1 MMEQSPRMAAFS
13 LLMQQQ
19 KSGSFSNL
27 LLEKSDRMQA
37 FDARDRAFI
46 TALFYGVIER
56 LLTLDYNLSLYLQK
70 PLKKLQPEALCLL
83 RLGAYQLLFLQSVP
97 AAAAVNETV
106 KLANKKCRY
115 AAGLINAVLRKVAQ
129 NGLCLPDEGDKLS
142 FLSVKYSCP
151 AWLIDRWL
159 TCYGAEN
166 TIGILETSL
175 RPAGLTIRVNTV
187 KTSVEALRQQL
198 RNEGVE
204 SEPLSV
210 SDALVLQKLPCAL
223 DQLPS
228 FRKGLFHVQDTASM
242 LCALAVDAKPGH
254 TVYDLCASPGGKSFT
269 IAETMN
275 NSGSVHAFD
284 LYEKRVGLIADGAK
298 RLGLSCVTAKPAD
311 ASVFDPLRP
320 KADRVLCDVPCSG
333 LGILRQKPEVK
344 YKDPASLHRLPEIQK
359 AILDCGAQYVKD
371 GGRLVYS
378 TCALDPDENERV
390 CESFLLSHPSF
401 APVPPLPDLSTDCFL
416 TLMPHKMDCDGF
428 FIAAFQ
434 KGERHD

>member
-13 LLMQQQ
+13 LLLQQQ
-19 KSGSFSNL
+19 KSGSYSNL
-27 LLEKSDRMQA
+27 LLEKSPLMQSY
-37 FDARDRAFI
+37 DARDRAFV

-97 AAAAVNETV
+97 DAAAVNETV

-115 AAGLINAVLRKVAQ
+115 ASGLINAVLRKIAQ
-129 NGLCLPDEGDKLS
+129 NGLCLPEENDKLS

-151 AWLIDRWL
+151 VWLVERWL
-159 TCYGAEN
+159 SCYGEDN

-175 RPAGLTIRVNTV
+175 QPSKLTIRVNTV
-187 KTSVEALRQQL
+187 KTSVDSLRRQL
-198 RNEGVE
+198 QDEGVE

-210 SDALVLQKLPCAL
+210 PDALALHKLPCAL

-228 FRKGLFHVQDTASM
+228 FRQGLFHVQDKASM

-269 IAETMN
+269 IAETMKN
-275 NSGSVHAFD
+275 TGSVHAFD

-298 RLGLSCVTAKPAD
+298 RLGLSCITAKPAD

-344 YKDPASLHRLPEIQK
+344 YKDPSSLQQLPEIQK
-359 AILDCGAQYVKD
+359 AILDCGAQYVKNR
-371 GGRLVYS
+371 GRLVYS
-378 TCALDPDENERV
+378 TCALDPEENERV
-390 CESFLLSHPSF
+390 CESFLQSHPSF
-401 APVPPLPDLSTDCFL
+401 EPVPPLPDLSSDCFL

-434 KGERHD
+434 KGETHD

>member
-1 MMEQSPRMAAFS
+1 MMEQSPRLAAFS
-13 LLMQQQ
+13 LLLQQQ
-19 KSGSFSNL
+19 KSGSYSNL
-27 LLEKSDRMQA
+27 LLEKSPLMQSY
-37 FDARDRAFI
+37 DARDRAFV

-97 AAAAVNETV
+97 DAAAVNETV

-115 AAGLINAVLRKVAQ
+115 ASGLINAVLRKIAQ
-129 NGLCLPDEGDKLS
+129 NGLCLPEENDKLS

-151 AWLIDRWL
+151 VWLVERWL
-159 TCYGAEN
+159 SCYGEED
-166 TIGILETSL
+166 TIGILTSSL
-175 RPAGLTIRVNTV
+175 QPSKLTIRVNTV
-187 KTSVEALRQQL
+187 KTSADSLRRQL
-198 RNEGVE
+198 QDEGVE

-210 SDALVLQKLPCAL
+210 PDALALQKLPCAL

-228 FRKGLFHVQDTASM
+228 FRRGLFHVQDKASM

-269 IAETMN
+269 IAETME

-298 RLGLSCVTAKPAD
+298 RLGLSCITAKPAD
-311 ASVFDPLRP
+311 ASAFDPLRP

-344 YKDPASLHRLPEIQK
+344 YKDPASLHQLPDIQK
-359 AILDCGAQYVKD
+359 AILDCGAQYVKN

-378 TCALDPDENERV
+378 TCALDPEENERV
-390 CESFLLSHPSF
+390 CESFLRSHSAF
-401 APVPPLPDLSTDCFL
+401 SPVPPLLDLSADCFL

-434 KGERHD
+434 KGETHD

>member
-13 LLMQQQ
+13 LLLQQQ
-19 KSGSFSNL
+19 KSGSYSNL

-46 TALFYGVIER
+46 TTLFYGVIER

-97 AAAAVNETV
+97 DAAAVNETV

-115 AAGLINAVLRKVAQ
+115 AAGLINAVLRKIAQ
-129 NGLCLPDEGDKLS
+129 NGLCLPEENDKLS
-142 FLSVKYSCP
+142 FLSVKYACP
-151 AWLIDRWL
+151 VWLVERWL
-159 TCYGAEN
+159 SCYGEED
-166 TIGILETSL
+166 TVGILTSSL
-175 RPAGLTIRVNTV
+175 QPSKLTIRVNTV
-187 KTSVEALRQQL
+187 KTSVESLRLQL
-198 RNEGVE
+198 QDEGVE

-210 SDALVLQKLPCAL
+210 PDALALQKLPCAL
-223 DQLPS
+223 DHLPS
-228 FRKGLFHVQDTASM
+228 FRQGLFHVQDKASM

-269 IAETMN
+269 IAETME
-275 NSGSVHAFD
+275 NSGTVCAFD

-298 RLGLSCVTAKPAD
+298 RLGLSCVSAMAAD
-311 ASVFDPLRP
+311 ASAFDPLRP

-344 YKDPASLHRLPEIQK
+344 YKDPSSLQQLPEIQR
-359 AILDCGAQYVKD
+359 AILDTGAQYVKD

-378 TCALDPDENERV
+378 TCALDPEENEQV
-390 CESFLLSHPSF
+390 CESFLQSHPSF
-401 APVPPLPDLSTDCFL
+401 GPVPPLPELSADCFL

-434 KGERHD
+434 KGETHD